1 MWIGNIVVIKKGI
14 ILMAGSTFGT
24 LFKITT
30 WGESHGVGVGVV
42 IDGCPAGLHL
52 CEEDI
57 QKYLD
62 RRKPGQNRYT
72 TKRSEPDAVRILSG
86 VFEGETTGTPISLLV
101 MNEDHR
107 SKDYGPLKDVY
118 RPGHADQGFDA
129 KFGIRDYRGGGRSSG
144 RETIGRVAAG
154 AVAAKILGKMGIRV
168 QAYTSSVG
176 PITCN
181 PLRFNE
187 AHLAQSKLQMPD
199 PDAEKLAQAYLDDC
213 IKSGDSSGGIV
224 ECVVEGMP
232 AGLGEPVF
240 DKLDALLGQA
250 IFSIGAVKGVE
261 IGDGFAAAK
270 ARGSDNNDRYDRRT
284 NHAGGIL
291 GGISNGNTITLRA
304 AFKPTPS
311 ISRHQRAL
319 GTDGRMHDLEIKGRH
334 DPLIAPRA
342 TVVVECM
349 TAIVILDL
357 LMRNMSARVDNLRIL
372 YREHHN

>member
-1 MWIGNIVVIKKGI
+1 MPELAVIGITQEGI

-30 WGESHGVGVGVV
+30 WGESHGAGLGVV

-52 CEEDI
+52 CEADI
-57 QKYLD
+57 QKFLD

-72 TKRSEPDAVRILSG
+72 TKRTEADTVQILSG
-86 VFEGETTGTPISLLV
+86 VFEGETTGTPISLFV

-107 SKDYGPLKDVY
+107 SKDYGPLKDMY
-118 RPGHADQGFDA
+118 RPGHADHGCDV
-129 KFGIRDYRGGGRSSG
+129 KYGIRDYRGGGRSSG

-154 AVAAKILGKMGIRV
+154 AIASKILERMGIKV
-168 QAYTSSVG
+168 LAYTASVG

-187 AHLAQSKLQMPD
+187 AHLQKSKLQMPD
-199 PDAEKLAQAYLDDC
+199 PDAESLAQAYLDEC
-213 IKSGDSSGGIV
+213 IKAGDSTGGTV

-232 AGLGEPVF
+232 AGIGEPVF

-250 IFSIGAVKGVE
+250 MFSIGAVKGVE
-261 IGDGFAAAK
+261 IGDGFASAK
-270 ARGSDNNDRYDRRT
+270 ARGSDNNDRYDKRT

-291 GGISNGNTITLRA
+291 GGMSNGNTIVLRA

-311 ISRHQRAL
+311 ISRLQHAL

-342 TVVVECM
+342 AVVVECM
-349 TAIVILDL
+349 TAIVVLDL
-357 LMRNMSARVDNLRIL
+357 LLRNMNARVDNLLSI
-372 YREHHN
+372 YNKH